1 VWTGSAGDAKW
12 ITPGNWDDG
21 SGTSVKYPGAS
32 GVKDEN
38 GKYTATVK
46 FTNSVECI
54 DLEGKSIYLA
64 DKGGNSG
71 EQALRMQSGIS
82 VKLKNG
88 YIFVALT
95 DISGKDDVYT
105 LGTSGSTNILEGV
118 GFRGRTSS
126 GSNPTGSN
134 PSDLAFKLQP
144 NTGTTVI
151 FEGDNTIDWT
161 HYPKKAHTMIV
172 RNGTTT
178 ISKQPADCATGTVLW
193 VTNSVLKYTINNS
206 YAIAKKIYF
215 RDGEDRQAQIV
226 HPNLMAAN
234 VAGQMNIIIP
244 ENGRI
249 TPFIECAMHG
259 TADSLKKS
267 KIDFVLDVTNWK
279 KGGEENKIPLL
290 HFTQQR
296 DNAAVMETK
305 INYISLTVL
314 AQGENPK
321 ITTRRNARLEWV
333 PSDLTLY
340 YVQDKPSDGFKVIVR

>member
-1 VWTGSAGDAKW
+1 VT
-12 ITPGNWDDG
+12 
-21 SGTSVKYPGAS
+21 YPGAS

-64 DKGGNSG
+64 DKGDNSG

-126 GSNPTGSN
+126 GSNP
-134 PSDLAFKLQP
+134 SDLAFKLQP
-144 NTGTTVI
+144 NAGTTVI

-161 HYPKKAHTMIV
+161 HYPKKNHTMIV

-206 YAIAKKIYF
+206 
-215 RDGEDRQAQIV
+215 
-226 HPNLMAAN
+226 
-234 VAGQMNIIIP
+234 
-244 ENGRI
+244 
-249 TPFIECAMHG
+249 
-259 TADSLKKS
+259 
-267 KIDFVLDVTNWK
+267 
-279 KGGEENKIPLL
+279 
-290 HFTQQR
+290 
-296 DNAAVMETK
+296 
-305 INYISLTVL
+305 
-314 AQGENPK
+314 
-321 ITTRRNARLEWV
+321 
-333 PSDLTLY
+333 
-340 YVQDKPSDGFKVIVR
+340 